1 MVGRISLTAG
11 EMFGAVTDQKKI
23 KMYIQSGKLGFISV
37 NSCSSEKGNQ
47 IEVFHSDV
55 F

>member
-11 EMFGAVTDQKKI
+11 EMSGAVTDQKKI
-23 KMYIQSGKLGFISV
+23 KKFFQSSKLCFISV
-37 NSCSSEKGNQ
+37 NSYSSEKGNQ
-47 IEVFHSDV
+47 IEIFHSDV